1 MNTLEQQSRVRRAIL
16 IMPGDDLKKISKGAS
31 LGVDSI
37 IMDLEDGVALNN
49 KEKARQVVQEAL
61 ISGELNFCNTE
72 RLVRLNQAKKGMQI
86 EDITMTV
93 IGKPDGYVLPK
104 VESAR
109 EIQQL
114 SHTLLE
120 REIILGIP
128 PGSIKI
134 LALIETAKGV
144 VNLPLI
150 AQADP
155 RLAALM
161 FGAEDLA
168 GSMGAVRSEEGQ
180 EVFYARSAVV
190 LHAAAF
196 GLQAIDTPYV
206 KIHDIEGLRKE
217 TNTARQMGYTGKLAI
232 HPSHVGPIAE
242 IFTPSDAEIEHAQQL
257 IEAHDVKQAD
267 HTGAFAF
274 EGSMVDMPMIR
285 SAENVLARARAAG
298 KLQ

>member
-1 MNTLEQQSRVRRAIL
+1 MNTSEQSNRVRRAIL
-16 IMPGDDLKKISKGAS
+16 IMPGDDPKKIAKGAA
-31 LGVDSI
+31 LGMDSI

-49 KEKARQVVQEAL
+49 KDKARQVVQQAL
-61 ISGELNFCNTE
+61 AAGEIDFGRTE

-93 IGKPDGYVLPK
+93 LGKPDGYVLPK

-109 EIQQL
+109 EVQQL

-120 REIILGIP
+120 REIILGIE
-128 PGSIKI
+128 PGTIKLI
-134 LALIETAKGV
+134 ALIETAKGV
-144 VNLPLI
+144 VNLPQI

-155 RLAALM
+155 RLVALM

-168 GSMGAVRSEEGQ
+168 GSMGAVRSDHGD

-196 GLQAIDTPYV
+196 GLQAIDTPYI
-206 KIHDIEGLRKE
+206 KLNEPEGLRSE
-217 TNTARQMGYTGKLAI
+217 AITARQMGYTGKLAI
-232 HPSHVGPIAE
+232 HPTHCDVINE
-242 IFTPSDAEIEHAQQL
+242 VFTPTDDEIDHARRL
-257 IEAHDVKQAD
+257 IEAHDAKQSE
-267 HTGAFAF
+267 HKGVFVF
-274 EGSMVDMPMIR
+274 EGTMVDMPMIR

-298 KLQ
+298 KVE

>member
-1 MNTLEQQSRVRRAIL
+1 MNTLEQQNRVRRAIL

-31 LGVDSI
+31 LDVDSI

-49 KEKARQVVQEAL
+49 KEQARQVVQHAL
-61 ISGELNFCNTE
+61 VSNELNFGNTE

-120 REIILGIP
+120 REIILGIE

-155 RLAALM
+155 RLVALM

-196 GLQAIDTPYV
+196 GLQAIDTPYI
-206 KIHDIEGLRKE
+206 KIHDIEGLKAE
-217 TNTARQMGYTGKLAI
+217 TLTARRMGYTGKLCI
-232 HPSHVGPIAE
+232 HPLHVGPISE
-242 IFTPSDAEIEHAQQL
+242 IFTPSDEEIEHAQQL
-257 IEAHDVKQAD
+257 IEAHDAKQAD

-274 EGSMVDMPMIR
+274 EGAMVDMPMIR

-298 KLQ
+298 KL